1 MGLESLGLAGRG
13 FCPVTTSCEDFKTDV
28 ARCSQREGVEAG
40 VRRLRLEAQH
50 IAVGNVVGDRGQ
62 IAFETLRVAE
72 LEVFA
77 TCKPSS
83 GLGDV
88 LLEAVSRGDC
98 GYLGEPKWWRK
109 KAETVPELCDRLFIE
124 VALWVT
130 RVAAHTAM
138 SWARWLGA
146 S

>member
-28 ARCSQREGVEAG
+28 ARYSQREDVETG

-50 IAVGNVVGDRGQ
+50 VAVGNVVGDRGQ
-62 IAFETLRVAE
+62 IAFETLRIAE

-83 GLGDV
+83 GLRDV
-88 LLEAVSRGDC
+88 LLEAVSGSDC

-109 KAETVPELCDRLFIE
+109 KAKTVPELFDRLFIE
-124 VALWVT
+124 VDRCIV
-130 RVAAHTAM
+130 RVAAHTAV
-138 SWARWLGA
+138 SRARWLRAG
-146 S
+146 